1 MRVVAFYLP
10 QFHEIPEN
18 NEWWGKGFTEWTT
31 VRNAKP
37 WIKNHIQPEVP
48 WNKEYYNLLDPLVM
62 RKQSQMALEYGVDA
76 FCYYHYWFNGK
87 LLLEK
92 PLEMMRNDETIKIP
106 YFFCWAN
113 ESWARTWDGQDSK
126 CLIKQ
131 NYDENEEEIVNH
143 YKYLSNFFFDERY
156 IKVNNRP
163 VIIIYKPLLIKNIAL
178 LIKIW
183 NREARN
189 DGFDG
194 IYWGF
199 QHPSTFKH
207 LEKVSS
213 FDFGIE
219 FEPLYTDVL
228 IEGERA
234 ELAGGKRILYGIK
247 HPKWLMSK
255 VVKRLCRRPSI
266 RDYDEIWKNII
277 SRKPRNKKIAAGAF
291 PSWDNTPRKGDR
303 GIVFWRPTPEK
314 FKEYM
319 IKQISH
325 AEREYNNNFLFIN
338 AWNEWGEGAHL
349 EPDEHNGWGYLEA
362 LKSAKTIACG
372 KD

>member
-219 FEPLYTDVL
+219 FEPLYL
-228 IEGERA
+228 ILSVASSATTTFEFITII
-234 ELAGGKRILYGIK
+234 AGDNVPLLSIFT
-247 HPKWLMSK
+247 M
-255 VVKRLCRRPSI
+255 PSNLI
-266 RDYDEIWKNII
+266 
-277 SRKPRNKKIAAGAF
+277 F
-291 PSWDNTPRKGDR
+291 
-303 GIVFWRPTPEK
+303 
-314 FKEYM
+314 
-319 IKQISH
+319 
-325 AEREYNNNFLFIN
+325 
-338 AWNEWGEGAHL
+338 
-349 EPDEHNGWGYLEA
+349 
-362 LKSAKTIACG
+362 
-372 KD
+372 